1 MKAYPTPIDQPVA
14 PVDDTV
20 VSEHDRFD
28 RETRENDNSR
38 SFTQMERERNIIILF
53 KKARQKFI
61 RFKD

>member
-20 VSEHDRFD
+20 VSEHDSFY

-38 SFTQMERERNIIILF
+38 SLLKWNERET
-53 KKARQKFI
+53 
-61 RFKD
+61 